1 MMFENVK
8 ARVLPSDTWRLELYD
23 ETSDD
28 DHVLRDRELRITVKV
43 KNAITGIRGS
53 LVSSVPVAI
62 AILGIYVTFTV
73 TKVRTDENDIE
84 RYK

>member
-43 KNAITGIRGS
+43 KNAIRGS

-73 TKVRTDENDIE
+73 TKVRADENDIE

>member
-43 KNAITGIRGS
+43 KNAIRGS

>member
-1 MMFENVK
+1 MK

-28 DHVLRDRELRITVKV
+28 DHILRDRELRITVKV
-43 KNAITGIRGS
+43 KNAIRGS

-73 TKVRTDENDIE
+73 TKVKTDENDIE